1 MKSTKYILKQDSTPK
16 FWVGGAMQ
24 VTIEKYESKAMLATK
39 PESITPK
46 IKDKMLQNHL

>member
-1 MKSTKYILKQDSTPK
+1 MTNTQHILKQKKTPK

>member
-24 VTIEKYESKAMLATK
+24 VTIEKYENKVMFTSKPK
-39 PESITPK
+39 SITPK
-46 IKDKMLQNHL
+46 IKDKMLQNHP